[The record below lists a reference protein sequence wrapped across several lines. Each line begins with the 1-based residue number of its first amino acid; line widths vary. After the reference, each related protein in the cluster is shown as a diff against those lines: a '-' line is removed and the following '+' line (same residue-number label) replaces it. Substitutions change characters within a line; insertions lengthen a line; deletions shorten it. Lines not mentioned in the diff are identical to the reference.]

1 MPFLSRLSSTS
12 AGRSRAGN
20 ALAVMAL
27 LFGFGAWQELPVYG
41 AKKPTVTTVPAK
53 SNATKS
59 TANKSNAT
67 KPGSAKKST
76 AAKKPKVTL
85 GMVRQTEAQR
95 NKIRAQ
101 KAKSTATVNALKSS
115 KKKVAESL
123 AALNTNVRSTSMAL
137 DKAQRSAKR
146 ARAELVG
153 AQVRLKELEAR
164 LDVLRKGRLV
174 AALDAFADPAGGSV
188 DALMNAAT
196 ASESER
202 REALAAIARRS
213 QADLVDELNAL
224 EQDLTIERAI
234 AEKSRKRAEQIEETV
249 TGKLSDYEAAR
260 TKQRAYADSV
270 EARLEREL
278 EESASLS
285 GLDLKLSKELI
296 AQNELLTRQLASA
309 GAGGRGSG
317 KFNTASAAVLGNLA
331 TAAGGD
337 THGIRVASSIRSRL
351 ASMLAAAQRD
361 GVYLTG
367 GGYRSSASQIAL
379 RRAHCG
385 SSSYAIY
392 QQRSSTCRPPTA
404 RPGNSMHER
413 GLAIDFVD
421 KGGALRRSSAGYSWL
436 RGHASSYG
444 FFNLPSEPWH
454 WSVNG
459 R

>member
-1 MPFLSRLSSTS
+1 MPF
-12 AGRSRAGN
+12 RSKRVSERMPRTRIQT
-20 ALAVMAL
+20 LLVVFVL
-27 LFGFGAWQELPVYG
+27 LFGVVGWSDAAVYG
-41 AKKPTVTTVPAK
+41 VKKTAAAKTAKKTSASSK
-53 SNATKS
+53 S
-59 TANKSNAT
+59 
-67 KPGSAKKST
+67 
-76 AAKKPKVTL
+76 KKPKVTL
-85 GMVRQTEAQR
+85 GTVRKTQLQR
-95 NKIRAQ
+95 DKIRAQ
-101 KAKSTATVNALKSS
+101 KAKSAATVNALKSS
-115 KKKVAESL
+115 KKQVAESL
-123 AALNTNVRSTSMAL
+123 AALNSNVRLTSLAL

-146 ARAELVG
+146 ARADLAG
-153 AQVRLKELEAR
+153 AKARLIELE
-164 LDVLRKGRLV
+164 GRLAILRRGRV
-174 AALDAFADPAGGSV
+174 TAALDAYSDPGGGAV
-188 DALMNAAT
+188 DALVNAAD

-224 EQDLTIERAI
+224 EEDLEIERAL
-234 AEKSRKRAEQIEETV
+234 AERSRKRAEEIEEVV

-260 TKQRAYADSV
+260 KKQREYADTV
-270 EARLEREL
+270 ESRLEREL

-296 AQNELLTRQLASA
+296 AQNDLLTRQLASA

-317 KFNTASAAVLGNLA
+317 KFNTASGALGNPS

-385 SSSYAIY
+385 SSNYAIY

-421 KGGALRRSSAGYSWL
+421 KGGALRRSSAGYRWL
-436 RGHASSYG
+436 KAHAAAYG

>member
-1 MPFLSRLSSTS
+1 MGWGEP
-12 AGRSRAGN
+12 A
-20 ALAVMAL
+20 
-27 LFGFGAWQELPVYG
+27 VYG
-41 AKKPTVTTVPAK
+41 VKKPSSAKTT
-53 SNATKS
+53 T
-59 TANKSNAT
+59 
-67 KPGSAKKST
+67 AKKSS
-76 AAKKPKVTL
+76 AKAKKPKVTL

-101 KAKSTATVNALKSS
+101 KAKSTASVNALKSS

-123 AALNTNVRSTSMAL
+123 AALNTNVRATSMAL

-146 ARAELVG
+146 ARAELAG
-153 AQVRLKELEAR
+153 AQTRLKELEAR
-164 LDVLRKGRLV
+164 LDVLRKGRVV
-174 AALDAFADPAGGSV
+174 AALDAYSDPGGGSV
-188 DALMNAAT
+188 DALLNADS

-224 EQDLTIERAI
+224 EEDLTIERAI
-234 AEKSRKRAEQIEETV
+234 AEKSRKRAEQIEEAV

-260 TKQRAYADSV
+260 KKQREYADTV

-278 EESASLS
+278 EEAASLA
-285 GLDLKLSKELI
+285 GLDLRLSKQLI
-296 AQNELLTRQLASA
+296 AQNDLLTRQLASA

-317 KFNTASAAVLGNLA
+317 KFSTGGVLSPS

-385 SSSYAIY
+385 SSNYAIY
-392 QQRSSTCRPPTA
+392 QQRSSSCRPPTA

-421 KGGALRRSSAGYSWL
+421 KGGALRRSSAGYNWL
-436 RGHASSYG
+436 RKHAAAYG

>member
-1 MPFLSRLSSTS
+1 MPFRSRRVSERTTRLRFAHLFVVVVLLAGFASWSEPAVYGVKTSATTSSTS
-12 AGRSRAGN
+12 KK
-20 ALAVMAL
+20 
-27 LFGFGAWQELPVYG
+27 
-41 AKKPTVTTVPAK
+41 AKTASPSK
-53 SNATKS
+53 S
-59 TANKSNAT
+59 
-67 KPGSAKKST
+67 
-76 AAKKPKVTL
+76 KKPKVTL
-85 GMVRQTEAQR
+85 GMVRKTQSER
-95 NKIRAQ
+95 NKIRVQ
-101 KAKSTATVNALKSS
+101 KAKSTATVSALKSS
-115 KKKVAESL
+115 KRKVAASL
-123 AALNTNVRSTSMAL
+123 AALNTNVRATSMAL

-146 ARAELVG
+146 ARMELAG

-164 LDVLRKGRLV
+164 LDVLRTGRV
-174 AALDAFADPAGGSV
+174 TAALDAFSHPGGGSV
-188 DALMNAAT
+188 DAFINASN

-202 REALAAIARRS
+202 RQALASIARRS

-224 EQDLTIERAI
+224 EEDLTIERAI
-234 AEKSRKRAEQIEETV
+234 ATKSRKRAEQIEEAV
-249 TGKLSDYEAAR
+249 SGKLSDYEGAR
-260 TKQRAYADSV
+260 KKQRQYADVV

-278 EESASLS
+278 EESASLA
-285 GLDLKLSKELI
+285 GLDLKLSQQLI
-296 AQNELLTRQLASA
+296 AQNDLLTRQLASA

-317 KFNTASAAVLGNLA
+317 KFSTAFDSPSTAV
-331 TAAGGD
+331 GGD

-367 GGYRSSASQIAL
+367 GGYRSSSSQIAL

-385 SSSYAIY
+385 SSTFAIY
-392 QQRSSTCRPPTA
+392 QQRSSSCRPPTA

-421 KGGALRRSSAGYSWL
+421 RGGALRRSSVGYGWL
-436 RGHASSYG
+436 LRHAASYG